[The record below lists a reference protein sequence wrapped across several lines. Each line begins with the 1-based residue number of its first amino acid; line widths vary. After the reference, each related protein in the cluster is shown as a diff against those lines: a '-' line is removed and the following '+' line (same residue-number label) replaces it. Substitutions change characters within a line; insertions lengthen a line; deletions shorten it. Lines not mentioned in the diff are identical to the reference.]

1 MSLREQEE
9 ATYSPPASV
18 SICKKEIQRTSFTL
32 CMVQRGCTGSPPCTA
47 PRGAFPTTLQ
57 ADSSLELVSIQPMWL
72 CAAAPGVEA
81 HHTPTLIF
89 KERAQS
95 APQTSHSLKT
105 SEQPSTFC
113 TPFKAGLASCKA
125 NLGPTALEINAKY
138 VESSLIFQGFGR
150 GNLPNLWHK

>member
-1 MSLREQEE
+1 MPAFHAVQQAVSG
-9 ATYSPPASV
+9 PPHESV
-18 SICKKEIQRTSFTL
+18 CN
-32 CMVQRGCTGSPPCTA
+32 PC
-47 PRGAFPTTLQ
+47 GY
-57 ADSSLELVSIQPMWL
+57 V
-72 CAAAPGVEA
+72 AAPVVDV

-89 KERAQS
+89 KRRAQD
-95 APQTSHSLKT
+95 ARPPSHSLKI

-125 NLGPTALEINAKY
+125 NLGPNALEINAKY